1 MTEEIS
7 CATLKILALPVYGS
21 KDVGVLYH
29 ESILPIGYE
38 DAIILVFGSDGW
50 GTLTLVILPKLIGGH
65 LLYMAD

>member
-29 ESILPIGYE
+29 ESILPMKMLSSLCSV
-38 DAIILVFGSDGW
+38 AM
-50 GTLTLVILPKLIGGH
+50 GGGP
-65 LLYMAD
+65 